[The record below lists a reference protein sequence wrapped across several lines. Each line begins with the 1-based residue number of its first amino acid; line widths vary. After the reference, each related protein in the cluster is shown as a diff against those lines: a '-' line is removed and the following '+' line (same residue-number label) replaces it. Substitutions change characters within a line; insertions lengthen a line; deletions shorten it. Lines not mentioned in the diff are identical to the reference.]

1 MTATN
6 QLGPTTAC
14 PVADACSICTGSEGL
29 DVATYD
35 TPLGVFCA
43 TVCARCADVRKP
55 PVLLSWGRAA
65 ELVAG
70 HCDHLGIDLDQMAT
84 IRCSEGA

>member
-1 MTATN
+1 MSAVDV
-6 QLGPTTAC
+6 LGPAATC
-14 PVADACSICTGSEGL
+14 PVGAACAVCGGSEDL

-43 TVCARCADVRKP
+43 TVCARCADVHKP
-55 PVLLSWGRAA
+55 PLLLSWGRAA

-70 HCDHLGIDLDQMAT
+70 HCDHLGIDVDQMAT
-84 IRCSEGA
+84 IRSSGGA